1 MKMNEIREKKA
12 YIAPKMEVLEME
24 VTRVLMASGETKDC
38 STWYTQDGVTKC
50 LDGANFD

>member
-24 VTRVLMASGETKDC
+24 VTKVLMASGEIKDC
-38 STWYTQDGVTKC
+38 STWFQQDGVIKC
-50 LDGANFD
+50 ADDTSFD